1 MLKSLLLSALLA
13 VGAVAPGDPAE
24 PEYRLVVVS
33 ESGDIITWIRVRD
46 GKLESERVVPIGIM
60 PADIDGPHNVTIAPD
75 NKSYYVSVA
84 HGTPY
89 GSLWRLDAFNDTLI
103 GRAPV
108 ELFPTT
114 ISVTP
119 DGELA
124 FVANSDF
131 YGDRPRVNPLSI
143 VHTPSMTTITNLPV
157 CDMPHGVKVNHAGST
172 VYVSCMHSDELL
184 ELDISTLS
192 VVRRV
197 KTGSGHA
204 MAGGGHDLDAHKATA
219 ATPTPAATA
228 ASASAPSPAAAPD
241 HAGHDMG
248 SMSKTGPTGGPDL
261 SKECAPTFVS
271 VSPDDRYLYAACNV
285 GYTMQ
290 VWDAASMTFIK
301 ELPTGKGAY
310 NVEPSPDGKFVIVT
324 NKKDQSISVF
334 DAQTL
339 TEVARIPTTKKIV
352 HGIAYSPDSKLA
364 FITQE
369 SIGADP
375 GAVDM
380 IDLTTLK
387 NIGTLPVPAQPTGIS
402 TWRKP

>member
-1 MLKSLLLSALLA
+1 MLKAILFSAL
-13 VGAVAPGDPAE
+13 VAGGLTLPGVPRE

-33 ESGDIITWIRVRD
+33 ESGDIITWIKAAD
-46 GKLESERVVPIGIM
+46 GKLVAERVVPIGIM

-75 NKSYYVSVA
+75 NRSYYVSVA

-131 YGDRPRVNPLSI
+131 YGDRPRVNPVSI
-143 VHTPSMTTITNLPV
+143 VHTPTMTTITNLPA
-157 CDMPHGVKVNHAGST
+157 CDMPHGVKVNHAGGK
-172 VYVSCMHSDELL
+172 VYVSCMHSDEIL

-192 VVRRV
+192 IARRV
-197 KTGSGHA
+197 KTGGGHA
-204 MAGGGHDLDAHKATA
+204 MMAGGHE
-219 ATPTPAATA
+219 PA
-228 ASASAPSPAAAPD
+228 PAAAPASAPTPSAGSSE
-241 HAGHDMG
+241 HAGHDMS
-248 SMSKTGPTGGPDL
+248 SMSAKGGPDL
-261 SKECAPTFVS
+261 SKDCAPTFVS
-271 VSPDDRYLYAACNV
+271 VSPDDKVLYVACNSS
-285 GYTMQ
+285 YTLQ
-290 VWDAASMTFIK
+290 VWDAASLTMIK

-334 DAQTL
+334 DARTL
-339 TEVARIPTTKKIV
+339 TEVARIATTKKIV
-352 HGIAYSPDSKLA
+352 HGVAYSPDSKLA

-387 NIGTLPVPAQPTGIS
+387 NIATLPVPAQPTGIS
-402 TWRKP
+402 IWRKP

>member
-1 MLKSLLLSALLA
+1 MFKQLTLAGLLA
-13 VGAVAPGDPAE
+13 LGAPASPVE

-33 ESGDIITWIRVRD
+33 ESGDIITWIRVKD
-46 GKLESERVVPIGIM
+46 GRLETERVVPIGIM
-60 PADIDGPHNVTIAPD
+60 PADIDGPHNVTVAPD
-75 NKSYYVSVA
+75 NRSYYVSVA

-89 GSLWRLDAFNDTLI
+89 GSLWRLDAVNDTLI

-108 ELFPTT
+108 EFFPTT

-143 VHTPSMTTITNLPV
+143 VHTPTMATITNLPV
-157 CDMPHGVKVNHAGST
+157 CDMPHGVKVNHAGSS

-192 VVRRV
+192 IVRRV

-219 ATPTPAATA
+219 PS
-228 ASASAPSPAAAPD
+228 ASASAPAPAGASE
-241 HAGHDMG
+241 HAGHDM
-248 SMSKTGPTGGPDL
+248 STMPMTGPKGGPDL

-271 VSPDDRYLYAACNV
+271 VSPDDKTLYAACNV

-290 VWDAASMTFIK
+290 VWDAATLTLIK

-334 DAQTL
+334 DARTL

-352 HGIAYSPDSKLA
+352 HGVAYSPDSRLA

-380 IDLTTLK
+380 IDLGTLK
-387 NIGTLPVPAQPTGIS
+387 NVATLPVPAQPTGIS

>member
-1 MLKSLLLSALLA
+1 MLKSLLLSALLGLGI
-13 VGAVAPGDPAE
+13 VPPGARAE

-33 ESGDIITWIRVRD
+33 ESGDIVTWIRVKD
-46 GKLESERVVPIGIM
+46 GRLETERVVPIGIM
-60 PADIDGPHNVTIAPD
+60 PADIDGPHNVTVAPD
-75 NKSYYVSVA
+75 NRSYYVSVA

-143 VHTPSMTTITNLPV
+143 VHTPTMTTITNLPV
-157 CDMPHGVKVNHAGST
+157 CDMPHGVKVNHAGSS
-172 VYVSCMHSDELL
+172 VYISCMHSDELL

-197 KTGSGHA
+197 KTGAGHGA
-204 MAGGGHDLDAHKATA
+204 AGGGHDLNAHKATA
-219 ATPTPAATA
+219 ATPSSA
-228 ASASAPSPAAAPD
+228 ASAPSPAGSSE
-241 HAGHDMG
+241 HAGHDMS
-248 SMSKTGPTGGPDL
+248 SMSTTGSKGGPDL
-261 SKECAPTFVS
+261 SKECAPTFVA
-271 VSPDDRYLYAACNV
+271 VSPDDRYLYVACNV
-285 GYTMQ
+285 SYTMQ
-290 VWDAASMTFIK
+290 VWDAATMTFVK
-301 ELPTGKGAY
+301 EMPTGKGAY

-334 DAQTL
+334 DARTL
-339 TEVARIPTTKKIV
+339 SEVARVPTTKKIV
-352 HGIAYSPDSKLA
+352 HGVAYSPDSKLA

-380 IDLTTLK
+380 IDLVTLK